1 MHEIITTWDSIKDG
15 VNAFVDCSKP
25 IDGKIAVHI
34 ERYNPTKAKTLKQL
48 NTFYSLATEFFTSG
62 CSSFESLENLKDY
75 YKNQI
80 GLIRYYKYFKPVIC
94 EKLVRELKETCLED
108 TWGLTEK
115 EKIENAK
122 QLYEK
127 AIREN
132 PMSIRKPVWD
142 KKKNVADIPTE
153 LKQNAIK
160 VLDSFANAKRKQLT
174 DAIKILIAEMINSGV
189 NTKGFERIM
198 KGLEGEYNYE

>member
-15 VNAFVDCSKP
+15 VNAFVDCSKKM
-25 IDGKIAVHI
+25 DGKIAVHI

-80 GLIRYYKYFKPVIC
+80 GLIRYYIYFNG
-94 EKLVRELKETCLED
+94 EKQVKTQDRL
-108 TWGLTEK
+108 
-115 EKIENAK
+115 
-122 QLYEK
+122 
-127 AIREN
+127 
-132 PMSIRKPVWD
+132 
-142 KKKNVADIPTE
+142 DIPKE
-153 LKQNAIK
+153 YKRHAIK
-160 VLDSFANAKRKQLT
+160 VLGSLANAKRKQLT